1 MGKFDGI
8 LLCTDL
14 DGTLLKND
22 KSISARDEQ
31 ALNYFKENGG
41 MLSVMTGRMSFVL
54 EPIIEAVKPNV
65 PVGFGNGLGIYDFE
79 HNQKLHL
86 SFTDSSVLTFVKKV
100 YETFPEIGIEITTHD
115 RIYCARV
122 NDCIKKHLS
131 DEGIQLV
138 TADIDGFDEPIAK
151 ILFAAVPDRLEEF
164 IRAISTCSEQ
174 KQFQFLRSDHI
185 YHEILPKGVGKG
197 SLLKKLAG
205 QLGEKVT
212 HTIAVG
218 DNDNDVSMLEAA
230 QVGIAVANATP
241 AAKQAADLSTVSN
254 QEDAIAHII
263 DQLDRGEIR
272 L

>member
-1 MGKFDGI
+1 
-8 LLCTDL
+8 
-14 DGTLLKND
+14 
-22 KSISARDEQ
+22 
-31 ALNYFKENGG
+31 
-41 MLSVMTGRMSFVL
+41 
-54 EPIIEAVKPNV
+54 
-65 PVGFGNGLGIYDFE
+65 
-79 HNQKLHL
+79 
-86 SFTDSSVLTFVKKV
+86 
-100 YETFPEIGIEITTHD
+100 
-115 RIYCARV
+115 
-122 NDCIKKHLS
+122 
-131 DEGIQLV
+131 
-138 TADIDGFDEPIAK
+138 
-151 ILFAAVPDRLEEF
+151 
-164 IRAISTCSEQ
+164 
-174 KQFQFLRSDHI
+174 
-185 YHEILPKGVGKG
+185 VGKG